1 MMILSIIK
9 IINGI
14 IVVNKII
21 LVFLSLTN
29 GEMLLD
35 LTRLEIGSIKRFSV
49 IDVQLRH
56 NDEIVVA
63 ECVVEVL

>member
-1 MMILSIIK
+1 MILSIIK
-9 IINGI
+9 IIEGI

-29 GEMLLD
+29 GEMLLG
-35 LTRLEIGSIKRFSV
+35 LTRLDIGSTKLFSV
-49 IDVQLRH
+49 IDVQLRD
-56 NDEIVVA
+56 NDEIIVA